1 VSTSLPV
8 LIDVPRGLNGVAVA
22 DTTIG
27 DVRGEE
33 GFYHYRQYSAI
44 DLAHHRSFEDVW
56 ALMIDGQLPTDNTF
70 ANEVRP
76 LRALSPAVAEV
87 LPAIVRA
94 VADPSD
100 QLRAALAVQAGA
112 LNLDTVIGRPADQ
125 LRQDTLH
132 LAATMPTLAAALHR
146 LRSGHLPI
154 GPRADLAHGAN
165 YLWMLHGTEP
175 TDTQAH
181 AVETYLILTID
192 HGFNNSTFTARTV
205 TSSGADVGACML
217 AAFGALSGPRHGGAI
232 STTIEVLDGIE
243 AAGGTADAAT
253 RWVRDQL
260 DRGERIM
267 GFGHA
272 VYRTTDPRSAHLK
285 SIAEKFD
292 SARAKLA
299 VAAESVIAAELN
311 RDRPGRPL
319 LANVEFY
326 AGVVLEAANVPRDL
340 FLATFSM
347 SRIVGWGAHV
357 IEQSADTKLIRPA
370 AHYVGPEPPA
380 PVPPRA

>member
-1 VSTSLPV
+1 VSISTPD

-27 DVRGEE
+27 DVRGEQ
-33 GFYHYRQYSAI
+33 GFFHYRQYSAI
-44 DLAHHRSFEDVW
+44 DLAQHRTFEDVW
-56 ALMIDGQLPTDNTF
+56 ALVIDGELPTDNTF
-70 ANEVRP
+70 SSEVRA

-94 VADPSD
+94 VPDPSD

-112 LNLDTVIGRPADQ
+112 LNLDTVIGRSAKR
-125 LRQDTLH
+125 LRQDALQ

-146 LRSGHLPI
+146 LRSGHLPVA
-154 GPRADLAHGAN
+154 PRTDLDHGAN

-175 TDTQAH
+175 TTAQAH

-243 AAGGTADAAT
+243 AAGGTAEAAT
-253 RWVRDQL
+253 LWVRDQL
-260 DRGERIM
+260 DRGQRIM

-272 VYRTTDPRSAHLK
+272 VYRTTDPRSTHLK
-285 SIAEKFD
+285 SIAEQFD
-292 SARAKLA
+292 SERAQLA
-299 VAAESVIAAELN
+299 VATEPVIAAELN

-326 AGVVLEAANVPRDL
+326 AGVVLEAAGVPRDL

-380 PVPPRA
+380 EVPVR